1 MRYNSTDME
10 WVRYNF
16 LSFWAIF
23 GPFTPLLT
31 PKIKIWKN
39 VKTLCR
45 YYPLH
50 MYHKWRSYDVW
61 FLRYKEQRAIF
72 CPLTGFELTKKKVY
86 YSFITQEEQAKACRM
101 HKNFG
106 VFAMQNK
113 VFERRFWQHIK
124 SVLCW
129 FS

>member
-1 MRYNSTDME
+1 MYGSGDIRNNGQ
-10 WVRYNF
+10 NF
-16 LSFWAIF
+16 SSFW
-23 GPFTPLLT
+23 
-31 PKIKIWKN
+31 
-39 VKTLCR
+39 
-45 YYPLH
+45 
-50 MYHKWRSYDVW
+50 
-61 FLRYKEQRAIF
+61 AIF

-124 SVLCW
+124 SVLC
-129 FS
+129 